1 MRKNSDEGVV
11 MLNPMSAATLDKSTA
26 EQISKG
32 WWILLLSGLVSVVA
46 GILILTIEWTVADL
60 ALFVSILFV
69 VRGAFIAT
77 TYPLDGSPRPWN
89 LFVGVL
95 SMMVGIAF
103 LAWPDMSLL
112 TLAIFIGAW
121 IVVTGLFDIA
131 GAVANRHD
139 VKYWFV
145 FLIFGI
151 LEVGLGMVMLR
162 RPGLTLVVAITVVG
176 FWALV
181 VGTLQVMAA
190 FEVKDLP
197 AKLKR

>member
-1 MRKNSDEGVV
+1 
-11 MLNPMSAATLDKSTA
+11 MLNPMSASKIDRTTA

-46 GILILTIEWTVADL
+46 GILILTIRWTVADL
-60 ALFVSILFV
+60 AVFVSILFV

-89 LFVGVL
+89 LFVGAL
-95 SMMVGIAF
+95 SILVGIAF

-121 IVVTGLFDIA
+121 IVVTGLFDVA
-131 GAVANRHD
+131 GAIANRHD

-145 FLIFGI
+145 FLVFGI
-151 LEVGLGMVMLR
+151 LEIGLGMVMLR

>member
-1 MRKNSDEGVV
+1 
-11 MLNPMSAATLDKSTA
+11 MLNPMSAAKLDKATA
-26 EQISKG
+26 EQVSKG
-32 WWILLLSGLVSVVA
+32 WWILLLSGLTSVVA
-46 GILILTIEWTVADL
+46 GILILTIRWTVEDL

-89 LFVGVL
+89 IFVGAL
-95 SMMVGIAF
+95 SIFVGIAF
-103 LAWPDMSLL
+103 LAWPGPSLL

-121 IVVTGLFDIA
+121 IVVAGLFDIA

-139 VKYWFV
+139 VKYWWL
-145 FLIFGI
+145 FLLFGV

-162 RPGLTLVVAITVVG
+162 RPGLTLAVAITVVG

-197 AKLKR
+197 EKIKR

>member
-1 MRKNSDEGVV
+1 MAL
-11 MLNPMSAATLDKSTA
+11 MLNPMSAAKLDKATA
-26 EQISKG
+26 EQVSKG
-32 WWILLLSGLVSVVA
+32 WWIVLLSGLTSVVA
-46 GILILTIEWTVADL
+46 GILILTIRWTVEDL

-89 LFVGVL
+89 IFVGVL
-95 SMMVGIAF
+95 SIFVGIAF
-103 LAWPDMSLL
+103 LAWPGPSLL

-121 IVVTGLFDIA
+121 IVVAGLFDIA

-139 VKYWFV
+139 VKYWLV
-145 FLIFGI
+145 FLVFGV

-162 RPGLTLVVAITVVG
+162 RPGLTLAVAITVVG

-197 AKLKR
+197 EKIKR

>member
-1 MRKNSDEGVV
+1 

-89 LFVGVL
+89 LFVGTL
-95 SMMVGIAF
+95 SMLVGIAF
-103 LAWPDMSLL
+103 LAWPDVSLL

-121 IVVTGLFDIA
+121 IVVAGLLDVA

-145 FLIFGI
+145 FLVFGI